1 MTNQRR
7 IFKLCLT
14 QTERVS
20 DDVTPKI
27 GPLDFRILGLVWL
40 KLMKHEVEKLIVQIL
55 SKLVVLCN
63 IKTTFLY
70 SDFNKVV
77 VVAIDLMM
85 MTTMMTMRAGGKE
98 MDCYFHAV
106 EPCHVQ
112 RCLVRAPQLERIV
125 VTTPTLSS

>member
-1 MTNQRR
+1 MA
-7 IFKLCLT
+7 
-14 QTERVS
+14 
-20 DDVTPKI
+20 
-27 GPLDFRILGLVWL
+27 
-40 KLMKHEVEKLIVQIL
+40 
-55 SKLVVLCN
+55 VLCN

-106 EPCHVQ
+106 EPGHAHQQ
-112 RCLVRAPQLERIV
+112 RSLARAPQLERIV

>member
-1 MTNQRR
+1 
-7 IFKLCLT
+7 
-14 QTERVS
+14 
-20 DDVTPKI
+20 
-27 GPLDFRILGLVWL
+27 
-40 KLMKHEVEKLIVQIL
+40 MKHEVEKLIVQIL
-55 SKLVVLCN
+55 SKMVVIRN

-112 RCLVRAPQLERIV
+112 EQPSARTSIGAHCSDNTDIVKLAKRTIMLLNINSPSRCAICR
-125 VTTPTLSS
+125 

>member
-1 MTNQRR
+1 
-7 IFKLCLT
+7 
-14 QTERVS
+14 
-20 DDVTPKI
+20 
-27 GPLDFRILGLVWL
+27 
-40 KLMKHEVEKLIVQIL
+40 MKHEVEKLIVQIL
-55 SKLVVLCN
+55 SKMVVIRN

-112 RCLVRAPQLERIV
+112 RRSLARAPQLERIV

>member
-1 MTNQRR
+1 M
-7 IFKLCLT
+7 
-14 QTERVS
+14 
-20 DDVTPKI
+20 
-27 GPLDFRILGLVWL
+27 
-40 KLMKHEVEKLIVQIL
+40 
-55 SKLVVLCN
+55 VVLCN

-106 EPCHVQ
+106 EPGHAAA
-112 RCLVRAPQLERIV
+112 APRSLARTSIGAHCSDNTDIV
-125 VTTPTLSS
+125 KLAKRTIMLLNINSPSPPRSAQ

>member
-1 MTNQRR
+1 MY
-7 IFKLCLT
+7 
-14 QTERVS
+14 
-20 DDVTPKI
+20 
-27 GPLDFRILGLVWL
+27 
-40 KLMKHEVEKLIVQIL
+40 
-55 SKLVVLCN
+55 

-106 EPCHVQ
+106 EPGHAH
-112 RCLVRAPQLERIV
+112 RRAA
-125 VTTPTLSS
+125 

>member
-1 MTNQRR
+1 MKRSEHLENMN
-7 IFKLCLT
+7 K
-14 QTERVS
+14 
-20 DDVTPKI
+20 PKHKI
-27 GPLDFRILGLVWL
+27 
-40 KLMKHEVEKLIVQIL
+40 KKLIVQIL
-55 SKLVVLCN
+55 SKLVVLCI

-106 EPCHVQ
+106 EPGHAH
-112 RCLVRAPQLERIV
+112 RRAA
-125 VTTPTLSS
+125 

>member
-1 MTNQRR
+1 
-7 IFKLCLT
+7 
-14 QTERVS
+14 
-20 DDVTPKI
+20 
-27 GPLDFRILGLVWL
+27 
-40 KLMKHEVEKLIVQIL
+40 MKHEVEKLIVQIL
-55 SKLVVLCN
+55 SKMVVLCN

-106 EPCHVQ
+106 EPCAAQ
-112 RCLVRAPQLERIV
+112 RTSIGAHCSDNTDIVKLAKRTIMLLNINSPSPPRCAHWPGAVTSQTLLLRVIHCYRERHYM
-125 VTTPTLSS
+125 

>member
-1 MTNQRR
+1 MY
-7 IFKLCLT
+7 
-14 QTERVS
+14 
-20 DDVTPKI
+20 
-27 GPLDFRILGLVWL
+27 
-40 KLMKHEVEKLIVQIL
+40 
-55 SKLVVLCN
+55 

-106 EPCHVQ
+106 EPCAAQHSLARTSIGAHCSDNTDIVKLAKRTIMLLNINSPSP
-112 RCLVRAPQLERIV
+112 RCVARIG
-125 VTTPTLSS
+125 PAQ

>member
-1 MTNQRR
+1 MDN
-7 IFKLCLT
+7 
-14 QTERVS
+14 
-20 DDVTPKI
+20 
-27 GPLDFRILGLVWL
+27 
-40 KLMKHEVEKLIVQIL
+40 LIVQIL
-55 SKLVVLCN
+55 ALCN

-106 EPCHVQ
+106 EPCQAQ
-112 RCLVRAPQLERIV
+112 RNAA
-125 VTTPTLSS
+125 

>member
-1 MTNQRR
+1 MY
-7 IFKLCLT
+7 
-14 QTERVS
+14 
-20 DDVTPKI
+20 
-27 GPLDFRILGLVWL
+27 
-40 KLMKHEVEKLIVQIL
+40 
-55 SKLVVLCN
+55 

-106 EPCHVQ
+106 EPCTAQLSHAQ
-112 RCLVRAPQLERIV
+112 RRL
-125 VTTPTLSS
+125 

>member
-1 MTNQRR
+1 MAAQVYWAVFYSSRWQ
-7 IFKLCLT
+7 I
-14 QTERVS
+14 Q
-20 DDVTPKI
+20 I
-27 GPLDFRILGLVWL
+27 GPTADFNRAAIPSPIFF
-40 KLMKHEVEKLIVQIL
+40 M
-55 SKLVVLCN
+55 CN
-63 IKTTFLY
+63 TKTTFLY

-112 RCLVRAPQLERIV
+112 RCLARAPQLERIV

>member
-1 MTNQRR
+1 
-7 IFKLCLT
+7 
-14 QTERVS
+14 
-20 DDVTPKI
+20 
-27 GPLDFRILGLVWL
+27 
-40 KLMKHEVEKLIVQIL
+40 MKHEVEKLIVQIL
-55 SKLVVLCN
+55 SKMVVIVSN

-106 EPCHVQ
+106 EPCHGARTSIGAHCSDNTDIVKLAKRTIMLLNINSPSPRWPGAVTSQ
-112 RCLVRAPQLERIV
+112 TLHCKCLQGFTGCP
-125 VTTPTLSS
+125 